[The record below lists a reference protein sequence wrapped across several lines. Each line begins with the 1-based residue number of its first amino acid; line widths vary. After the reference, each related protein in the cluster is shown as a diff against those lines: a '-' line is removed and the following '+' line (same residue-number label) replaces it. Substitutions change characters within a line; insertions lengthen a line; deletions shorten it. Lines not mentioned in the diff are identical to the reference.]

1 MNLRERLANATGG
14 GTRANVPAQPSAPVT
29 RELTEEERD
38 EVSGLFDSSLLSGEA
53 ENNVPI
59 EGQGSGETAPYDT
72 LNELLDRLIEHMPQT
87 TGELIDAINNF
98 DNSAATTAATSV
110 QTDDIASIPYP
121 EPFSNEPMHSVEPL
135 QQDTPQPRTRRSRRN
150 AITQEATSRFS
161 GAPWYEEIQKQ
172 DVTIVGAGGI
182 GSWTALLVSR
192 LGVNC
197 IVLYDDDVIE
207 LGNISGQLY
216 TAEDVD
222 MFKVSALSSELAR
235 YSLFTNTTAFHERFV
250 SGKPITK
257 VVIACLDSMS
267 ARRAVFEDWK
277 RKALAADDK
286 EAWLFIDGRLSAEV
300 FQVYAV
306 SGSSEEDMQRYSR
319 TLFNDSEADSETC
332 SYKQTSFMANMI
344 ASFIT
349 NIFVN
354 YIASKLEGGAA
365 REIPFKTEYL
375 GEMMWTKLEM

>member
-14 GTRANVPAQPSAPVT
+14 GAHANVSEQSSAPAT

-38 EVSGLFDSSLLSGEA
+38 EVSGLFDSSLLSNET
-53 ENNVPI
+53 EDNNPT
-59 EGQGSGETAPYDT
+59 EEQSSSETAPYDR
-72 LNELLDRLIEHMPQT
+72 LNDLFDHLIAMPQT
-87 TGELIDAINNF
+87 TWELVDALDNF
-98 DNSAATTAATSV
+98 NNSASTSV
-110 QTDDIASIPYP
+110 QTDNDASHSYP
-121 EPFSNEPMHSVEPL
+121 ESISNEQLQSEAPL
-135 QQDTPQPRTRRSRRN
+135 HQDTPQPRTRRSRRN

-192 LGVNC
+192 LGVNR

-235 YSLFTNTTAFHERFV
+235 YSLFTNTTAFHEKFV

-257 VVIACLDSMS
+257 VVISCLDSMS

-277 RKALAADDK
+277 RKALAAEDK
-286 EAWLFIDGRLSAEV
+286 DAWLFIDGRLSAEV

-306 SGSSEEDMQRYSR
+306 SGSSEDDMQRYSR

>member
-14 GTRANVPAQPSAPVT
+14 GAHANVSEQPSAPAT

-38 EVSGLFDSSLLSGEA
+38 EVSGLFDSSLLSGES
-53 ENNVPI
+53 ENGNPT
-59 EGQGSGETAPYDT
+59 EEQSSGETAPYDA
-72 LNELLDRLIEHMPQT
+72 LNDLLDRLIEHMPQT
-87 TGELIDAINNF
+87 TGELVDALNNF
-98 DNSAATTAATSV
+98 NNSAATSA
-110 QTDDIASIPYP
+110 QTDDIASHPYL
-121 EPFSNEPMHSVEPL
+121 EPFSNEQPQPEESL
-135 QQDTPQPRTRRSRRN
+135 QQDTPQPMTRRSRRN

-192 LGVNC
+192 LGVNR

-222 MFKVSALSSELAR
+222 MFKVSALSSELAS
-235 YSLFTNTTAFHERFV
+235 YSLFTNTTAFHEKFM

-267 ARRAVFEDWK
+267 ARRVVFEDWK

-286 EAWLFIDGRLSAEV
+286 DTWLFIDGRLSAEV